1 MSAGQCETAVSCTLA
16 GGPSCFRPDLTAL
29 GFGDLDADDKVTTD
43 NPVAPHERGFSVN
56 AESDEARVGINP
68 QGQTVAR
75 SSGTPL
81 ISINQIEEGFLRS
94 YCVTW
99 LSPSLQRCRRDVL
112 STLFD
117 RVGQANSTRNG
128 P

>member
-1 MSAGQCETAVSCTLA
+1 MT
-16 GGPSCFRPDLTAL
+16 
-29 GFGDLDADDKVTTD
+29 KVTTD

-56 AESDEARVGINP
+56 AESDEARVGISP

-81 ISINQIEEGFLRS
+81 ISINQIEEGLLRS
-94 YCVTW
+94 YCLTW
-99 LSPSLQRCRRDVL
+99 LSPNLQRCRRDVL

-117 RVGQANSTRNG
+117 HVGQANSTRNG

>member
-1 MSAGQCETAVSCTLA
+1 MLA
-16 GGPSCFRPDLTAL
+16 GGPCCSRPDLTAF
-29 GFGDLDADDKVTTD
+29 GFRDFDIDDKVITD

-56 AESDEARVGINP
+56 AASDEARVGISP
-68 QGQTVAR
+68 QGQTVAH
-75 SSGTPL
+75 SSATPL

-94 YCVTW
+94 YCLTW